1 MPETNIHT
9 EFHRFLKREDKEQLL
24 GQKGI
29 VLWFYGLS
37 GSGKSTIAN
46 IVECELNQAGRFTVI
61 LDGDNL
67 RSRLNADLGFSDDDR
82 AENIRRN
89 AEVARLFSEAGVIT
103 IVAAITPRQTLRSIA
118 REIIGHDFVE
128 VFIKADYATCAQRD
142 PKGLYAKAT
151 AGGIADFT
159 GKDSGFEEPEGEA
172 EFILDTNSQSAESCA
187 QILLNHLATR
197 SVELTGESHA

>member
-9 EFHRFLKREDKEQLL
+9 EFHRFLKREDKEKLL

-46 IVECELNQAGRFTVI
+46 IVERELNQAGRFTVI

-67 RSRLNADLGFSDDDR
+67 RSRLNADLGFSDEDR

-89 AEVARLFSEAGVIT
+89 AEVARLFAEAGVIT
-103 IVAAITPRQTLRSIA
+103 IVAAITPRESLRSIG
-118 REIIGHDFVE
+118 REIIGSDFVE
-128 VFIKADYATCAQRD
+128 VFVKADYATCAQRD
-142 PKGLYAKAT
+142 PKGLYAKAN
-151 AGGIADFT
+151 AGDIADFT
-159 GKDSGFEEPEGEA
+159 GKDSGFEEPDGEA
-172 EFILDTNSQSAESCA
+172 EMILDTNSQSAEACA
-187 QILLNHLATR
+187 QILLNFLAAR
-197 SVELTGESHA
+197 SASFTEESHA